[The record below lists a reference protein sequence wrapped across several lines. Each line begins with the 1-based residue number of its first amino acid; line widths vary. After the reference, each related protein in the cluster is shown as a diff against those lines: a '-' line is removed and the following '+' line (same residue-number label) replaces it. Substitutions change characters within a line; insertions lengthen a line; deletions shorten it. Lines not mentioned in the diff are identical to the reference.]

1 MGYLNNFS
9 KITCR
14 CNRYITKE
22 DDLYRVS
29 YYKLR
34 TPVEK
39 RTSNN
44 ERIIDEVFFC
54 YVCPRCDR
62 DVVFIKKRAINSA
75 GNIKAILPV
84 TLIGKDAADYLE
96 RTKDIRTNLT
106 NTLHY
111 TEYGRFVK
119 CGQIS
124 YFKAINETH
133 QRPRYLNES
142 GYSGEKIESKVKV
155 LSMV

>member
-9 KITCR
+9 KITCK
-14 CNRYITKE
+14 CGRYITKE
-22 DDLYRVS
+22 KDLFRIS

-34 TPVEK
+34 QPLDK
-39 RTSNN
+39 RTLDNKK
-44 ERIIDEVFFC
+44 IIDEVFFY

-62 DVVFIKKRAINSA
+62 DVVLIKRRAINNA
-75 GNIKAILPV
+75 GNVFSLLP
-84 TLIGKDAADYLE
+84 TKLIGKEAAEYLIKTQE
-96 RTKDIRTNLT
+96 IRVNLT
-106 NTLHY
+106 NKLNY
-111 TEYGRFVK
+111 TEYGRFVN

-142 GYSGEKIESKVKV
+142 GYSGDKIESKVKIF
-155 LSMV
+155 S

>member
-14 CNRYITKE
+14 CGRYVTK
-22 DDLYRVS
+22 DKDLFRIS
-29 YYKLR
+29 YYKVK
-34 TPVEK
+34 TPTEK
-39 RTSNN
+39 RTKDNK
-44 ERIIDEVFFC
+44 RIIDEVFFY

-62 DVVFIKKRAINSA
+62 DVVLIKRRAINNA
-75 GNIKAILPV
+75 GNAFALLPIK
-84 TLIGKDAADYLE
+84 LIGKEAAEYLNV
-96 RTKDIRTNLT
+96 TKDNRVDLT
-106 NTLHY
+106 SKLNY
-111 TEYGRFVK
+111 TEYGRFVN

-142 GYSGEKIESKVKV
+142 GYSGDKIESKVKV
-155 LSMV
+155 FS